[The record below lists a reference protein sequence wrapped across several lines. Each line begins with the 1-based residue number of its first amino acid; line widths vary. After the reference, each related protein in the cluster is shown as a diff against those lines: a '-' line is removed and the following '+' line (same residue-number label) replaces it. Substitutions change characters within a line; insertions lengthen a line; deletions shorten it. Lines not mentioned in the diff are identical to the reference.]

1 VDKQSL
7 LLRKVRFDRSNR
19 FGTYTTAAALKA
31 GLDLEMPGPTKHRG
45 SNVELALSTRL
56 IKPSDLTQRAKK
68 VLDLVKHASKT
79 KVNETEGGRDYPE
92 DRILNRH
99 ICSNAIVLLKNDND
113 VLPLPKKMRKL
124 ALIGSHMKMPAI
136 SGGGSAALEPYYAVS
151 LFDGIIQKLEDI
163 EVAYEVG
170 AYAHKMLPV
179 IDTMLSSGTIMFYNE
194 PATAGHRE
202 LVGQEEIRST
212 SFQLMDYTNNPKL
225 NPDLFYA
232 TLKGQFN
239 PDTTG
244 FWSFGLTVCGTGDLY
259 IDDELLIDN
268 TTVQRRGQAFFG
280 AGTGEVIGSKYLE
293 SGKTYEL
300 RLEFGSSKTSKLKT
314 VGAVSFGGGGARL
327 GACLQIDPQEAIAKA
342 VAVAAEADYAIICT
356 GLNVSTVE
364 YHVLVTHE

>member
-1 VDKQSL
+1 VDKEAIFL
-7 LLRKVRFDRSNR
+7 PGVRFDPSNR
-19 FGTYTTAAALKA
+19 FGTYTTAAALRA

-56 IKPSDLTQRAKK
+56 IKPSDLSQRAKK
-68 VLDLVKHASKT
+68 VLELVKHARQTTVS
-79 KVNETEGGRDYPE
+79 ETEGGRDYPE
-92 DRILNRH
+92 DRKLNRQ
-99 ICSNAIVLLKNDND
+99 ICSDAIVLLKNHND

-124 ALIGSHMKMPAI
+124 ALIGSHMKMPAL
-136 SGGGSAALEPYYAVS
+136 SGGGSATLEPYYAVS
-151 LFDGIIQKLEDI
+151 LFDGIIQKLEDT
-163 EVAYEVG
+163 EVTYEVG

-179 IDTMLSSGTIMFYNE
+179 IDTMLSSGVIKFYNE
-194 PATAGHRE
+194 PVTTGHRE
-202 LVGQEEIRST
+202 LVGKEDIRST

-225 NPDLFYA
+225 KLDLFYA
-232 TLKGQFN
+232 TLKGKFS
-239 PDTTG
+239 PDVTG
-244 FWSFGLTVCGTGDLY
+244 LWSFGLTVCGTGNLY

-280 AGTGEVIGSKYLE
+280 AGTDEVVGSKYLE

-327 GACLQIDPQEAIAKA
+327 GACLQIDSQEAITKA
-342 VAVAAEADYAIICT
+342 VAAAADADYAIICT

-364 YHVLVTHE
+364 HHVWATHE